1 MEKHSLTFTE
11 KIVENIRKIL
21 VNREMKQATAALYME
36 VSPSQFSRILQGK
49 VSLSMDQLSKFAN
62 GAGMREID
70 VITWPDVYEVRKP
83 SQKKEVDPVEAI
95 LQIRLQ
101 SDKKDQVL
109 KLIFGENNIEIL
121 NR

>member
-49 VSLSMDQLSKFAN
+49 VSLSMDQLSKFAS

>member
-1 MEKHSLTFTE
+1 MGNNNLTFTE

-21 VNREMKQATAALYME
+21 IYKDMKQATAALYME

-49 VSLSMDQLSKFAN
+49 VTLSMEQLSRFAN

-70 VITWPDVYEVRKP
+70 VITWPDVYEANKP
-83 SQKKEVDPVEAI
+83 SQRSEPDPVEAV

>member
-21 VNREMKQATAALYME
+21 VYKQIKQATAALYME
-36 VSPSQFSRILQGK
+36 MSPSQFSRILQGK

-70 VITWPDVYEVRKP
+70 VITWPDVYEVREP
-83 SQKKEVDPVEAI
+83 SQKKEADPVEAI

-109 KLIFGENNIEIL
+109 KLIFGENDIEIL